1 MPLTFSTR
9 QALAQLRFVWPGV
22 VARHED
28 PLTAALAQVD
38 EAFVDRFL
46 ADHPRAD
53 ACCIARCGRH
63 EVILRGLSRREP
75 VAYWVEGRLLG
86 QYRAVGIK
94 RREIER
100 ARRLDERAPRRMHV
114 RPEAAQAR
122 EPVLA

>member
-1 MPLTFSTR
+1 MSLTFSTR
-9 QALAQLRFVWPGV
+9 QAIAQLRFVWPGV
-22 VARHED
+22 VARHKES
-28 PLTAALAQVD
+28 LTTALVQVD

-75 VAYWVEGRLLG
+75 VVYWVEGRLLG
-86 QYRAVGIK
+86 QYRAVGAK

-100 ARRLDERAPRRMHV
+100 ARSLDERALRQPRVHS
-114 RPEAAQAR
+114 AASTRQA
-122 EPVLA
+122 VLT